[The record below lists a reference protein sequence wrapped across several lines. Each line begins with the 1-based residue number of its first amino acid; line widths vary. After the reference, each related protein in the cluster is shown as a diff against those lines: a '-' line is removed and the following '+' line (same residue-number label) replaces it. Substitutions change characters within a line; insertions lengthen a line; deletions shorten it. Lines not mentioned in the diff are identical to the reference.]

1 MSRYFQPGD
10 LESLANDDAREGAAD
25 VTYYSRQRAKDEAY
39 TRARHF
45 AARADHARR
54 MACEYLTADA
64 VPSARDIAKATR
76 WARVAKR
83 IGQWE
88 MDAWG
93 KTR

>member
-1 MSRYFQPGD
+1 MSRYFTAGA

-54 MACEYLTADA
+54 MACEYLSADPA
-64 VPSARDIAKATR
+64 PSQRDVDKATR

-88 MDAWG
+88 MEAWG